1 MTFTVVGP
9 AGGAQGDTPS
19 RHLSRACDTP
29 PRHLGPDPAL
39 LGVMGP
45 GCAHHPLVQHRAPGC
60 IGILTPHAPPPP
72 GDRLSLPA
80 PSGKRLQGSPGSR
93 AGCSLSC
100 HADVGILAC
109 TGSRKCF
116 QDDLLGRCQ
125 LGQFL
130 AGTGWTRCR
139 RHPLDPQPSPRT
151 WRGPSRATLGQP
163 SARGSH
169 AAKLPPSLGPTTAL
183 LQGTGTPS
191 LRATDLGAHRDGP
204 HTQWGTAH
212 GVQPMGYSQQSQ
224 PQGPGAAPASSWKR
238 NTQWLQPIREHHPG
252 PQLV

>member
-9 AGGAQGDTPS
+9 AGGGQGDTPS
-19 RHLSRACDTP
+19 RHLSRARPGHPTSVPGARSCPARCHGARLCSLSPCAAPST
-29 PRHLGPDPAL
+29 RLYRGPDP
-39 LGVMGP
+39 P
-45 GCAHHPLVQHRAPGC
+45 C
-60 IGILTPHAPPPP
+60 PPTP
-72 GDRLSLPA
+72 GDGLSLPA

-116 QDDLLGRCQ
+116 QDDPLGRCQ

-183 LQGTGTPS
+183 LQGTATPS

-204 HTQWGTAH
+204 RTQWGTAH
-212 GVQPMGYSQQSQ
+212 GVQPAE
-224 PQGPGAAPASSWKR
+224 PTPRPGSCSC
-238 NTQWLQPIREHHPG
+238 LQLEREHPVAAAN
-252 PQLV
+252 P